1 MKFLADE
8 CVDRQIVK
16 AEVVADAIKD
26 HAGELLQAFSVIT
39 PVTVRIRGKISQ
51 R

>member
-1 MKFLADE
+1 VKFLADE

-16 AEVVADAIKD
+16 AEIVANAIRE
-26 HAGELLQAFSVIT
+26 HAGELLQAFTVIT
-39 PVTVRIRGKISQ
+39 PVTVRIRGEISQ